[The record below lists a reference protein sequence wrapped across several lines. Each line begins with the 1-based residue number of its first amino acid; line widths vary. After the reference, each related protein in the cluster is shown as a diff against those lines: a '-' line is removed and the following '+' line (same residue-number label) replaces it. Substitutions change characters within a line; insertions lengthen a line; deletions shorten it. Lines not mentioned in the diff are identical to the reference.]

1 MSMSPYPTMKG
12 HGIMAQRASAAKEDS
27 KTYASRSVEDSVD
40 HEDREEREQETRH
53 DHRDDF
59 RHLGSPDA
67 ATELVELLLKR
78 LRDHQSI
85 ARRCKAHFINPL

>member
-12 HGIMAQRASAAKEDS
+12 PWDHGPKSKCCKEDS
-27 KTYASRSVEDSVD
+27 KTDTSRCVEDSVYN
-40 HEDREEREQETRH
+40 EDREEREQETRH

-85 ARRCKAHFINPL
+85 ARRCKAHS